1 VMDYLRW
8 ADSENHSLPE
18 VNHMTT
24 YAGI

>member
-1 VMDYLRW
+1 MDYLRW
-8 ADSENHSLPE
+8 SDSENHPLPE